1 LKIYPNT
8 GKAGLGLAVILAI
21 LVLTTAASAAK
32 PAGQQGAPAMEAS
45 LQEARTVFDSSSPD
59 PAKLRQ
65 VIANLEKEHTKF
77 PQEYRFPLYL
87 AEAYYRSADPDAD
100 VNKEFPI
107 YEKTEKYARQALAL
121 DPNRPEGHYWYGL
134 FLLKKAQQ
142 KGGIGAYSI
151 VKQGIAELEKV
162 RSAMPTYDHAGASR
176 VLGLMYMTAPGYT
189 PFGSVKKAVEMESEA
204 TRLAPDYLLNRL
216 YLANALNKQGDKNAA
231 IREYREVV
239 TTGEKMPGEEA
250 KKIADEARTQL
261 QALGGSVL
269 TQPAS

>member
-1 LKIYPNT
+1 MKTYSKT
-8 GKAGLGLAVILAI
+8 GKTGLGLAVILAI
-21 LVLTTAASAAK
+21 LVLGTAARAAK
-32 PAGQQGAPAMEAS
+32 PAGQHGAPAMEAS
-45 LQEARTVFDSSSPD
+45 LQEARTVLDSSNPTPD
-59 PAKLRQ
+59 QLRQ
-65 VIANLEKEHTKF
+65 VIANLEKEKSKF
-77 PQEYRFPLYL
+77 PHEYRIPLYL
-87 AEAYYRSADPDAD
+87 AEASYRSANPEAD

-107 YEKTEKYARQALAL
+107 YEKTEKYAREALAL

-142 KGGIGAYSI
+142 KGGIGVYSI

-162 RSAMPTYDHAGASR
+162 RTAMPTYDNAGASR

-189 PFGSVKKAVEMESEA
+189 PFGNVKKAVELESEA

-239 TTGEKMPGEEA
+239 TTGEKMPGEDA
-250 KKIADEARTQL
+250 KKITDEARTQL
-261 QALGGSVL
+261 QALGGSV
-269 TQPAS
+269 

>member
-1 LKIYPNT
+1 MKTYT
-8 GKAGLGLAVILAI
+8 KTAKSGLSLALILVI
-21 LVLTTAASAAK
+21 LVLSTVASAAK
-32 PAGQQGAPAMEAS
+32 PASQGAPAMEAS
-45 LQEARTVFDSSSPD
+45 LQEARTVLDSSSPD

-65 VIANLEKEHTKF
+65 VIANLEKQQAKF
-77 PQEYRFPLYL
+77 PHEYRFPLYL
-87 AEAYYRSADPDAD
+87 AEAYYRLADPDAD
-100 VNKEFPI
+100 VNKEFPM
-107 YEKTEKYARQALAL
+107 YEKTEKYARGALAL

-142 KGGIGAYSI
+142 KGGITAYSI

-162 RSAMPTYDHAGASR
+162 RSALPTYDHAGASR
-176 VLGLMYMTAPGYT
+176 VLGLMYLTAPGYT
-189 PFGSVKKAVEMESEA
+189 PFGNVKKAVEMESEA

-261 QALGGSVL
+261 QALGGSG
-269 TQPAS
+269 